1 MPFSI
6 SRPVFHFH
14 RYGSALNLSK
24 VFRDSAQRNEVEQDS
39 YFGIWG
45 RAELSNLFSYFQAT
59 GICDRL
65 QKKLQLDFAIPCS
78 FSMSLFKDY

>member
-14 RYGSALNLSK
+14 RYGSALNFSK

-45 RAELSNLFSYFQAT
+45 WATLSNLFLYFQVT
-59 GICDRL
+59 SICDNL
-65 QKKLQLDFAIPCS
+65 PKKLQLDFAIPRS
-78 FSMSLFKDY
+78 FSMIFFKD